1 VDATQA
7 FRERTVEDLAEL
19 PRNRLL
25 DLDSAERA
33 LGELRD
39 ALKAAA
45 AARPLQ

>member
-1 VDATQA
+1 VDATQV
-7 FRERTVEDLAEL
+7 FRERTVEDLTEL

-33 LGELRD
+33 LRELRD

-45 AARPLQ
+45 AARPL